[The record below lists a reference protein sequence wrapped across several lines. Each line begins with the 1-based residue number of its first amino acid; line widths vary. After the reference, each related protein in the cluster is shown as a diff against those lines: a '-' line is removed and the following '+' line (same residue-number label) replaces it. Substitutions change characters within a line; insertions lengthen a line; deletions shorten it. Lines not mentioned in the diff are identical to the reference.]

1 MKARGR
7 HDADNDVPSHT
18 SPPSERSGPSAGSW
32 RSQSQGSPPQPSS
45 RRSRRDLVTGKRLV
59 AHYHEQAAGPGAEH
73 HRLKRQAGM
82 HLLHADRRVLGMD
95 LDAVDLAVRAD
106 RTDQNHMRRPDDQ
119 VIAWS
124 PEARECP
131 DPAKLQSA
139 PSATSSVTAHLSPW
153 ISATT
158 ASASAASSRQWA
170 RASSEPP
177 WASAQRYGYS
187 RLILGRCIARTR
199 SATMSMG
206 DHAASLVD
214 DALKPAF
221 GLSHSNQ

>member
-1 MKARGR
+1 M
-7 HDADNDVPSHT
+7 
-18 SPPSERSGPSAGSW
+18 
-32 RSQSQGSPPQPSS
+32 
-45 RRSRRDLVTGKRLV
+45 
-59 AHYHEQAAGPGAEH
+59 Y
-73 HRLKRQAGM
+73 
-82 HLLHADRRVLGMD
+82 LLHANRRMLGVD
-95 LDAVDLAVRAD
+95 LDAADLALRTDRAD
-106 RTDQNHMRRPDDQ
+106 QDHMRRPDHQ
-119 VIAWS
+119 VV
-124 PEARECP
+124 ARSSHP
-131 DPAKLQSA
+131 RKGSYPSQLQSA